1 MVCLECVWWLCMT
14 VAVQIYKLC
23 VCVCVHMYRGSHR
36 GRDDLSSPP
45 GFSAR
50 FHETEEDAEVS
61 DSDLRAKVSQ

>member
-1 MVCLECVWWLCMT
+1 M
-14 VAVQIYKLC
+14 
-23 VCVCVHMYRGSHR
+23 CVCVHMYRGSHR